1 MAARLTNA
9 VSRIADAINGA
20 ANWLLTLAGRV
31 RGWRG

>member
-1 MAARLTNA
+1 MNA
-9 VSRIADAINGA
+9 KLRNAITRIADAVNDA